1 MGCYEGYIVPK
12 QGHNR
17 GRNNHHPHRIMMVGW
32 VSWDALNIQDDWK
45 EVGQSEMTLLKIGCN
60 ITSLR
65 EFTALCRLD
74 SIPLLDYILG
84 SKMSCKSKQQR
95 QLSTTTTGNKSSGVN
110 EYDIDVIDPSV
121 EEKRAKKEVLSS
133 MGGSSA
139 LGKGFAEYASH
150 KFNLSQLGAISAS
163 AQEYGDG
170 GFTLIKGPPGTGKV
184 RLALF

>member
-1 MGCYEGYIVPK
+1 
-12 QGHNR
+12 
-17 GRNNHHPHRIMMVGW
+17 
-32 VSWDALNIQDDWK
+32 
-45 EVGQSEMTLLKIGCN
+45 
-60 ITSLR
+60 
-65 EFTALCRLD
+65 
-74 SIPLLDYILG
+74 
-84 SKMSCKSKQQR
+84 MSCKSKQQQQQ

-110 EYDIDVIDPSV
+110 EYDIDLIDPSV
-121 EEKRAKKEVLSS
+121 EEKRAKKEVLSI

-184 RLALF
+184 RFHFWLCFLNWQMTPCVFIIIPFLTLESLCLIDNDTLCITQCTSHSTNESILS